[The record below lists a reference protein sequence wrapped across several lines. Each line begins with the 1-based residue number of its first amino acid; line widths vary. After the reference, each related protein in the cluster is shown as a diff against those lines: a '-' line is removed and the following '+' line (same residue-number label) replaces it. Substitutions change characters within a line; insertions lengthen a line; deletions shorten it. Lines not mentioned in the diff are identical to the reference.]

1 MSSSSPP
8 PLHRRDSSKSSYA
21 HDFWKHFQQR
31 PLDAVF
37 RPKSVALIGA
47 SEKEG
52 SVGKTIL
59 WNLLT
64 SPFGGTIYPVNNNPR
79 KLKGNVFGI
88 RSYQRMQDIPEQGID
103 LAIIAVPSKAV
114 KDVMRDCVSVGV
126 KGAIIISAGFKETG
140 PDGAVLENEIMEI
153 ARGGN
158 MRVIGPNCL
167 GVMNPISGLN
177 ATFASNI
184 SKPGNVAFISQSGAM
199 CTSILDWS
207 LQANVGFSAF
217 ISIGSMMDVSWGD
230 LIYYLGDD
238 PNTKAIA
245 IYMETIGDARS
256 FMSAASEVAMTK
268 PIIVIKPGRTE
279 QAAAAAA
286 SHTGS
291 LAGRDDVLDAAFR
304 RCGVLR
310 VNKIREVFEIVELLG
325 KQPRP
330 KGKYLTIVTNAGGP
344 GVISTDALIGSG
356 GQLAWLSERTMQQL
370 NQLLPPH
377 WSHANPID
385 LLGDATPDTYAK
397 AIEIAAENEY
407 SDGILIVLTPQ
418 SMTDPT
424 ETARRIAEVS
434 KKIMG
439 TKPILASWMGGAGV
453 LAGRNIL
460 DQAGIPT
467 YDYPDSAAEMFSFM
481 FEYSVNI
488 SQLYQCPRWCV
499 EVHPERQTA
508 DYILSNAQSSGR
520 MLLTEYESKE
530 ILSAYGIPTVET
542 ILAHTVEE
550 AIAAAN
556 AIGYPVVLKI
566 NSATVTHKT
575 DVGGVKLNLT
585 SPSDVQDAFI
595 DIQRAVES
603 KFSKDDFQGV
613 TVQPLVL
620 ARDSYELIVGASG
633 DEQFGPVM
641 LFGSGGTLVEV
652 YNDRALAL
660 PPLNSN
666 LAHLMM
672 TNTKIYNALK
682 GVRGKSAVDIP
693 ALEKLI
699 VNFSHLVMEK
709 WQYISEVEINPL
721 LASGDTLV
729 ALDARII
736 LHPAASSTI
745 RPAIRPYPSQY
756 EQRFVSKK
764 GRAMLI
770 RPIMPEDEPLV
781 VDFHK
786 LLSEDSVYKRFI
798 SHIKYEDRVAH
809 DRLIRV
815 CHVDYDRDIA
825 LIVLDN
831 SRSVEKL
838 VAAARLTKEHG
849 GNSAEFSVLVA
860 DDYQGEGIGEK
871 LLCNLIEH
879 AKAEGLDAIEA
890 VVLRTNGAMIH
901 VAEKAGFECVY
912 DEEEDVVRQYL
923 NLNDRMT
930 EDDMIVCPKLA
941 P

>member
-1 MSSSSPP
+1 M
-8 PLHRRDSSKSSYA
+8 
-21 HDFWKHFQQR
+21 
-31 PLDAVF
+31 
-37 RPKSVALIGA
+37 
-47 SEKEG
+47 
-52 SVGKTIL
+52 
-59 WNLLT
+59 
-64 SPFGGTIYPVNNNPR
+64 
-79 KLKGNVFGI
+79 
-88 RSYQRMQDIPEQGID
+88 
-103 LAIIAVPSKAV
+103 
-114 KDVMRDCVSVGV
+114 
-126 KGAIIISAGFKETG
+126 
-140 PDGAVLENEIMEI
+140 
-153 ARGGN
+153 
-158 MRVIGPNCL
+158 
-167 GVMNPISGLN
+167 
-177 ATFASNI
+177 
-184 SKPGNVAFISQSGAM
+184 
-199 CTSILDWS
+199 
-207 LQANVGFSAF
+207 
-217 ISIGSMMDVSWGD
+217 
-230 LIYYLGDD
+230 
-238 PNTKAIA
+238 
-245 IYMETIGDARS
+245 
-256 FMSAASEVAMTK
+256 
-268 PIIVIKPGRTE
+268 
-279 QAAAAAA
+279 
-286 SHTGS
+286 
-291 LAGRDDVLDAAFR
+291 
-304 RCGVLR
+304 
-310 VNKIREVFEIVELLG
+310 
-325 KQPRP
+325 
-330 KGKYLTIVTNAGGP
+330 
-344 GVISTDALIGSG
+344 
-356 GQLAWLSERTMQQL
+356 
-370 NQLLPPH
+370 
-377 WSHANPID
+377 
-385 LLGDATPDTYAK
+385 
-397 AIEIAAENEY
+397 
-407 SDGILIVLTPQ
+407 
-418 SMTDPT
+418 
-424 ETARRIAEVS
+424 
-434 KKIMG
+434 
-439 TKPILASWMGGAGV
+439 
-453 LAGRNIL
+453 
-460 DQAGIPT
+460 
-467 YDYPDSAAEMFSFM
+467 
-481 FEYSVNI
+481 
-488 SQLYQCPRWCV
+488 
-499 EVHPERQTA
+499 HPERQTA

-786 LLSEDSVYKRFI
+786 LLSEDSVYKR
-798 SHIKYEDRVAH
+798 
-809 DRLIRV
+809 
-815 CHVDYDRDIA
+815 
-825 LIVLDN
+825 
-831 SRSVEKL
+831 
-838 VAAARLTKEHG
+838 
-849 GNSAEFSVLVA
+849 
-860 DDYQGEGIGEK
+860 
-871 LLCNLIEH
+871 
-879 AKAEGLDAIEA
+879 
-890 VVLRTNGAMIH
+890 
-901 VAEKAGFECVY
+901 
-912 DEEEDVVRQYL
+912 
-923 NLNDRMT
+923 
-930 EDDMIVCPKLA
+930 
-941 P
+941 

>member
-1 MSSSSPP
+1 M
-8 PLHRRDSSKSSYA
+8 
-21 HDFWKHFQQR
+21 
-31 PLDAVF
+31 
-37 RPKSVALIGA
+37 
-47 SEKEG
+47 
-52 SVGKTIL
+52 
-59 WNLLT
+59 
-64 SPFGGTIYPVNNNPR
+64 
-79 KLKGNVFGI
+79 
-88 RSYQRMQDIPEQGID
+88 
-103 LAIIAVPSKAV
+103 
-114 KDVMRDCVSVGV
+114 
-126 KGAIIISAGFKETG
+126 
-140 PDGAVLENEIMEI
+140 
-153 ARGGN
+153 
-158 MRVIGPNCL
+158 
-167 GVMNPISGLN
+167 
-177 ATFASNI
+177 
-184 SKPGNVAFISQSGAM
+184 
-199 CTSILDWS
+199 
-207 LQANVGFSAF
+207 
-217 ISIGSMMDVSWGD
+217 
-230 LIYYLGDD
+230 
-238 PNTKAIA
+238 
-245 IYMETIGDARS
+245 
-256 FMSAASEVAMTK
+256 
-268 PIIVIKPGRTE
+268 
-279 QAAAAAA
+279 
-286 SHTGS
+286 
-291 LAGRDDVLDAAFR
+291 
-304 RCGVLR
+304 
-310 VNKIREVFEIVELLG
+310 
-325 KQPRP
+325 
-330 KGKYLTIVTNAGGP
+330 
-344 GVISTDALIGSG
+344 
-356 GQLAWLSERTMQQL
+356 
-370 NQLLPPH
+370 
-377 WSHANPID
+377 
-385 LLGDATPDTYAK
+385 
-397 AIEIAAENEY
+397 
-407 SDGILIVLTPQ
+407 
-418 SMTDPT
+418 
-424 ETARRIAEVS
+424 
-434 KKIMG
+434 
-439 TKPILASWMGGAGV
+439 
-453 LAGRNIL
+453 
-460 DQAGIPT
+460 
-467 YDYPDSAAEMFSFM
+467 
-481 FEYSVNI
+481 
-488 SQLYQCPRWCV
+488 
-499 EVHPERQTA
+499 HPERQTT

-786 LLSEDSVYKRFI
+786 LLSEDSVYKR
-798 SHIKYEDRVAH
+798 
-809 DRLIRV
+809 
-815 CHVDYDRDIA
+815 
-825 LIVLDN
+825 
-831 SRSVEKL
+831 
-838 VAAARLTKEHG
+838 
-849 GNSAEFSVLVA
+849 
-860 DDYQGEGIGEK
+860 
-871 LLCNLIEH
+871 
-879 AKAEGLDAIEA
+879 
-890 VVLRTNGAMIH
+890 
-901 VAEKAGFECVY
+901 
-912 DEEEDVVRQYL
+912 
-923 NLNDRMT
+923 
-930 EDDMIVCPKLA
+930 
-941 P
+941 

>member
-1 MSSSSPP
+1 M
-8 PLHRRDSSKSSYA
+8 
-21 HDFWKHFQQR
+21 
-31 PLDAVF
+31 
-37 RPKSVALIGA
+37 
-47 SEKEG
+47 
-52 SVGKTIL
+52 
-59 WNLLT
+59 
-64 SPFGGTIYPVNNNPR
+64 
-79 KLKGNVFGI
+79 
-88 RSYQRMQDIPEQGID
+88 
-103 LAIIAVPSKAV
+103 
-114 KDVMRDCVSVGV
+114 
-126 KGAIIISAGFKETG
+126 
-140 PDGAVLENEIMEI
+140 
-153 ARGGN
+153 
-158 MRVIGPNCL
+158 
-167 GVMNPISGLN
+167 
-177 ATFASNI
+177 
-184 SKPGNVAFISQSGAM
+184 
-199 CTSILDWS
+199 
-207 LQANVGFSAF
+207 
-217 ISIGSMMDVSWGD
+217 
-230 LIYYLGDD
+230 
-238 PNTKAIA
+238 
-245 IYMETIGDARS
+245 
-256 FMSAASEVAMTK
+256 
-268 PIIVIKPGRTE
+268 
-279 QAAAAAA
+279 
-286 SHTGS
+286 
-291 LAGRDDVLDAAFR
+291 
-304 RCGVLR
+304 
-310 VNKIREVFEIVELLG
+310 
-325 KQPRP
+325 
-330 KGKYLTIVTNAGGP
+330 
-344 GVISTDALIGSG
+344 
-356 GQLAWLSERTMQQL
+356 
-370 NQLLPPH
+370 
-377 WSHANPID
+377 
-385 LLGDATPDTYAK
+385 
-397 AIEIAAENEY
+397 
-407 SDGILIVLTPQ
+407 
-418 SMTDPT
+418 
-424 ETARRIAEVS
+424 
-434 KKIMG
+434 
-439 TKPILASWMGGAGV
+439 
-453 LAGRNIL
+453 
-460 DQAGIPT
+460 
-467 YDYPDSAAEMFSFM
+467 
-481 FEYSVNI
+481 
-488 SQLYQCPRWCV
+488 
-499 EVHPERQTA
+499 HPERQTA

-786 LLSEDSVYKRFI
+786 LLS
-798 SHIKYEDRVAH
+798 
-809 DRLIRV
+809 
-815 CHVDYDRDIA
+815 
-825 LIVLDN
+825 
-831 SRSVEKL
+831 
-838 VAAARLTKEHG
+838 
-849 GNSAEFSVLVA
+849 
-860 DDYQGEGIGEK
+860 
-871 LLCNLIEH
+871 
-879 AKAEGLDAIEA
+879 
-890 VVLRTNGAMIH
+890 
-901 VAEKAGFECVY
+901 
-912 DEEEDVVRQYL
+912 
-923 NLNDRMT
+923 
-930 EDDMIVCPKLA
+930 
-941 P
+941 

>member
-1 MSSSSPP
+1 
-8 PLHRRDSSKSSYA
+8 
-21 HDFWKHFQQR
+21 
-31 PLDAVF
+31 
-37 RPKSVALIGA
+37 
-47 SEKEG
+47 
-52 SVGKTIL
+52 
-59 WNLLT
+59 
-64 SPFGGTIYPVNNNPR
+64 
-79 KLKGNVFGI
+79 
-88 RSYQRMQDIPEQGID
+88 
-103 LAIIAVPSKAV
+103 
-114 KDVMRDCVSVGV
+114 
-126 KGAIIISAGFKETG
+126 
-140 PDGAVLENEIMEI
+140 
-153 ARGGN
+153 
-158 MRVIGPNCL
+158 
-167 GVMNPISGLN
+167 
-177 ATFASNI
+177 
-184 SKPGNVAFISQSGAM
+184 
-199 CTSILDWS
+199 
-207 LQANVGFSAF
+207 
-217 ISIGSMMDVSWGD
+217 
-230 LIYYLGDD
+230 
-238 PNTKAIA
+238 
-245 IYMETIGDARS
+245 
-256 FMSAASEVAMTK
+256 
-268 PIIVIKPGRTE
+268 
-279 QAAAAAA
+279 
-286 SHTGS
+286 
-291 LAGRDDVLDAAFR
+291 
-304 RCGVLR
+304 
-310 VNKIREVFEIVELLG
+310 
-325 KQPRP
+325 
-330 KGKYLTIVTNAGGP
+330 
-344 GVISTDALIGSG
+344 
-356 GQLAWLSERTMQQL
+356 
-370 NQLLPPH
+370 
-377 WSHANPID
+377 
-385 LLGDATPDTYAK
+385 
-397 AIEIAAENEY
+397 
-407 SDGILIVLTPQ
+407 
-418 SMTDPT
+418 
-424 ETARRIAEVS
+424 
-434 KKIMG
+434 
-439 TKPILASWMGGAGV
+439 
-453 LAGRNIL
+453 
-460 DQAGIPT
+460 
-467 YDYPDSAAEMFSFM
+467 
-481 FEYSVNI
+481 
-488 SQLYQCPRWCV
+488 
-499 EVHPERQTA
+499 VHPERQTA

-786 LLSEDSVYKRFI
+786 LLSEDSVYKR
-798 SHIKYEDRVAH
+798 
-809 DRLIRV
+809 
-815 CHVDYDRDIA
+815 
-825 LIVLDN
+825 
-831 SRSVEKL
+831 
-838 VAAARLTKEHG
+838 
-849 GNSAEFSVLVA
+849 
-860 DDYQGEGIGEK
+860 
-871 LLCNLIEH
+871 
-879 AKAEGLDAIEA
+879 
-890 VVLRTNGAMIH
+890 
-901 VAEKAGFECVY
+901 
-912 DEEEDVVRQYL
+912 
-923 NLNDRMT
+923 
-930 EDDMIVCPKLA
+930 
-941 P
+941 

>member
-1 MSSSSPP
+1 
-8 PLHRRDSSKSSYA
+8 
-21 HDFWKHFQQR
+21 
-31 PLDAVF
+31 
-37 RPKSVALIGA
+37 
-47 SEKEG
+47 
-52 SVGKTIL
+52 
-59 WNLLT
+59 
-64 SPFGGTIYPVNNNPR
+64 
-79 KLKGNVFGI
+79 
-88 RSYQRMQDIPEQGID
+88 
-103 LAIIAVPSKAV
+103 
-114 KDVMRDCVSVGV
+114 
-126 KGAIIISAGFKETG
+126 
-140 PDGAVLENEIMEI
+140 
-153 ARGGN
+153 
-158 MRVIGPNCL
+158 
-167 GVMNPISGLN
+167 
-177 ATFASNI
+177 
-184 SKPGNVAFISQSGAM
+184 
-199 CTSILDWS
+199 
-207 LQANVGFSAF
+207 
-217 ISIGSMMDVSWGD
+217 
-230 LIYYLGDD
+230 
-238 PNTKAIA
+238 
-245 IYMETIGDARS
+245 
-256 FMSAASEVAMTK
+256 
-268 PIIVIKPGRTE
+268 
-279 QAAAAAA
+279 
-286 SHTGS
+286 
-291 LAGRDDVLDAAFR
+291 
-304 RCGVLR
+304 
-310 VNKIREVFEIVELLG
+310 
-325 KQPRP
+325 
-330 KGKYLTIVTNAGGP
+330 
-344 GVISTDALIGSG
+344 
-356 GQLAWLSERTMQQL
+356 
-370 NQLLPPH
+370 
-377 WSHANPID
+377 
-385 LLGDATPDTYAK
+385 
-397 AIEIAAENEY
+397 
-407 SDGILIVLTPQ
+407 
-418 SMTDPT
+418 
-424 ETARRIAEVS
+424 
-434 KKIMG
+434 
-439 TKPILASWMGGAGV
+439 
-453 LAGRNIL
+453 
-460 DQAGIPT
+460 
-467 YDYPDSAAEMFSFM
+467 
-481 FEYSVNI
+481 
-488 SQLYQCPRWCV
+488 
-499 EVHPERQTA
+499 VHPERQTA

-786 LLSEDSVYKRFI
+786 LLS
-798 SHIKYEDRVAH
+798 
-809 DRLIRV
+809 
-815 CHVDYDRDIA
+815 
-825 LIVLDN
+825 
-831 SRSVEKL
+831 
-838 VAAARLTKEHG
+838 
-849 GNSAEFSVLVA
+849 
-860 DDYQGEGIGEK
+860 
-871 LLCNLIEH
+871 
-879 AKAEGLDAIEA
+879 
-890 VVLRTNGAMIH
+890 
-901 VAEKAGFECVY
+901 
-912 DEEEDVVRQYL
+912 
-923 NLNDRMT
+923 
-930 EDDMIVCPKLA
+930 
-941 P
+941 